1 MSLNHTF
8 KQYAPLLQDLHAR
21 SKEFDV
27 LTSVSYIGIGLLAL
41 FLSRYL
47 TLKDGNGA
55 IRKLGGFPIFTAW
68 TFFTKRFDFIWA
80 NFGNDPHF
88 KFKVLH
94 HNVVALRGE
103 EARKAYFDNKSLD
116 FIEGYK
122 ILMGGV
128 PRLGDINI
136 EDTQRDNVSSFNK
149 HLVKL
154 LNRNRLSDVLPS
166 LFSDIDKRMKTWG
179 KQGQMD
185 PFKSIYDLV
194 FQMTVRMAS
203 CAELSDNFKAIEEI
217 QALYWTLEKSA
228 TPTVLL
234 LPWFPGPA
242 KKRKEQATKDLFIK
256 LHDYVE
262 LRRNAAV
269 PSSDAIDVLL
279 EEGLSTPDIV
289 GFVLS
294 VIFAGVINT
303 GINSCWALVYL
314 ASHTDWK
321 DKVKAEVDSL
331 IQKHTTNSSN
341 EPLHKRLAAIHI
353 SAWEDEMPVLE
364 LVIRET
370 LRLSVNG
377 VTLRRNLLEDMM
389 LSGGVVKRGDFVA
402 FSLADAHLNPEIYLR
417 PHEFDPARFAP
428 GREEDKKGTFSYLGW
443 GAGRH
448 PCSGM
453 KVAKLEIKIILAF
466 MLAGFDFGI
475 VDKSGKPVTELPKP
489 DRNDIHQSRPLGD
502 PCYLQFKRTVE

>member
-1 MSLNHTF
+1 MSLNDTF
-8 KQYAPLLQDLHAR
+8 QRYPLLQDLHAR

-27 LTSVSYIGIGLLAL
+27 LTSVSYIGIGLLAAL

-47 TLKDGNGA
+47 IRNDENGA
-55 IRKLGGFPIFTAW
+55 IRNLGGFPIFAAW
-68 TFFTKRFDFIWA
+68 KFFTKRYDFIWA
-80 NFGNDPHF
+80 NFGNDTHF
-88 KFKVLH
+88 KFQVLQ
-94 HNVVALRGE
+94 HNVVVMRGE

-122 ILMGGV
+122 ILMGGA
-128 PRLGDINI
+128 PRLGDIDI
-136 EDTQRDNVSSFNK
+136 KETKTDDVPSFNK
-149 HLVKL
+149 HLAKL

-166 LFSDIDKRMKTWG
+166 LFSDIDKRMKTWR

-185 PFKSIYDLV
+185 PFKTIYDLV
-194 FQMTVRMAS
+194 FQMTVRMAT

-228 TPTVLL
+228 TPTALL

-242 KKRKEQATKDLFIK
+242 KKRKEQATKDLFMK
-256 LHDYVE
+256 LHEYVD

-279 EEGLSTPDIV
+279 AEGLSNVDIV
-289 GFVLS
+289 GFVLA
-294 VIFAGVINT
+294 VIFAGVLNT
-303 GINSCWALVYL
+303 GMNSCWALVYL

-321 DKVKAEVDSL
+321 DKAKAEVDAL
-331 IQKHTTNSSN
+331 IHKHTTNSSN

-370 LRLSVNG
+370 LRLTVNG
-377 VTLRRNLLEDMM
+377 ATLRRNVSEDIM
-389 LSGGVVKRGDFVA
+389 LSGGLIKSGDFIA
-402 FSLADAHLNPEIYLR
+402 FSLADAHLNPEIYSR
-417 PHEFDPARFAP
+417 PLEFDPTRFSA

-448 PCSGM
+448 VCSGM
-453 KVAKLEIKIILAF
+453 KVAKLELKIILAF
-466 MLAGFDFGI
+466 MLAGFEFDI
-475 VDKSGKPVTELPKP
+475 VDKSGKPMKELPKP
-489 DRNDIHQSRPLGD
+489 DLNDIQQSRPLGD
-502 PCYLQFKRTVE
+502 PLYLQFERTVE